1 MEVTFSVNLDL
12 SKNKRDEKSHS
23 NACNKISNCLEVSN
37 VEKWLDL
44 AQKIVKSVKIK

>member
-12 SKNKRDEKSHS
+12 SKNKHNEKSH
-23 NACNKISNCLEVSN
+23 CNTCSKISNCLEETN